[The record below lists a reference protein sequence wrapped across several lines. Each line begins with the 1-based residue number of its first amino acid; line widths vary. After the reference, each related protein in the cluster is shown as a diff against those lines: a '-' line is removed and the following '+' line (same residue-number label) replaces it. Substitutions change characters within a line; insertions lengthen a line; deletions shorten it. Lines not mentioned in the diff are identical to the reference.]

1 MSAADSYS
9 QFLRRKLSV
18 VPRTGIA
25 GEIRADGSLFGA
37 IEAEQAAV
45 IEQANAVCPPVAS
58 DLITELERAA

>member
-1 MSAADSYS
+1 MSDADSYS

-45 IEQANAVCPPVAS
+45 IDQAK
-58 DLITELERAA
+58 AA